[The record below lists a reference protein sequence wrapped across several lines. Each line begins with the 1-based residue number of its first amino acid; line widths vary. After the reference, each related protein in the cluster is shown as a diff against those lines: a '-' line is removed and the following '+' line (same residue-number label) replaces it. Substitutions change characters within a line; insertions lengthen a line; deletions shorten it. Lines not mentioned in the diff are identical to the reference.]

1 MGAAPQFV
9 EDVKE
14 QDGGTPILRGGI
26 MNVSG
31 HSASSLEQR
40 IRLLEDHEAIRQLK
54 ALYAHCADAKYTD
67 DHRRKPQPEIDA
79 ITRRQVSVF
88 TEDAVWD
95 GGPQFGRIQGLEA
108 IYEHLRGGA
117 WSFAMH
123 YFLNPLIEVRGD
135 EAHAEWML
143 WQTCTFADQN
153 LSVFMAA
160 MTSDDYVRTGDG
172 WRMRRMTFSLKF
184 ITRFDQPWSVDRNAP
199 LRR

>member
-1 MGAAPQFV
+1 
-9 EDVKE
+9 
-14 QDGGTPILRGGI
+14 

-31 HSASSLEQR
+31 EGASSLERRVQM
-40 IRLLEDHEAIRQLK
+40 LEDHEAIRQLK
-54 ALYAHCADAKYTD
+54 AFYAHCADAKYTG

-95 GGPQFGRIQGLEA
+95 GGSQFGRVEGREA
-108 IYEHLRGGA
+108 IYEHLRAGG

-135 EAHAEWML
+135 EAHADWML
-143 WQTCTFADQN
+143 WQTCTLAEGD
-153 LSVFMAA
+153 LAVFMAA
-160 MTSDDYVRTGDG
+160 TTSDDYVRAGGG
-172 WRMRRMTFSLKF
+172 WKMRRMTFSLKF